1 MEVSRGVHAPH
12 HVNPES
18 YAGLS
23 EAEQQAI
30 FGEYMD
36 YTAKM
41 RGAGA
46 FVYGDALQGA
56 DTATVV
62 RVRDGARAVTDGPFV
77 EAKEVL
83 VGYYQVKADSLDEAL
98 DWVARPGLPV
108 GGIEMRPIM
117 RLPSA

>member
-1 MEVSRGVHAPH
+1 MEYMLLIY
-12 HVNPES
+12 VNPES

-62 RVRDGARAVTDGPFV
+62 RGR
-77 EAKEVL
+77 EAS
-83 VGYYQVKADSLDEAL
+83 APSPTAPSS
-98 DWVARPGLPV
+98 RP
-108 GGIEMRPIM
+108 R
-117 RLPSA
+117 RCSSATTR

>member
-1 MEVSRGVHAPH
+1 VEYMLLIY
-12 HVNPES
+12 VNPES

-98 DWVARPGLPV
+98 DWAAQIPDSRF
-108 GGIEMRPIM
+108 GGIEVRPIM
-117 RLPSA
+117 QLPSA

>member
-1 MEVSRGVHAPH
+1 MEYMLLIYM
-12 HVNPES
+12 NPES
-18 YAGLS
+18 YSGLS

-36 YTAKM
+36 YTAKL

-46 FVYGDALQGA
+46 FVYGDPLQGA

-62 RVRDGARAVTDGPFV
+62 RVRDGERSVTDGPFV

-98 DWVARPGLPV
+98 DWAAQIPDARF
-108 GGIEMRPIM
+108 GGIEVRPIM
-117 RLPSA
+117 QLPSA